1 MRLSVMVFGVVC
13 VCALVIGSAAPLV
26 QDDDDVRGAFLTSR
40 PKNKPPSTSTTPKT
54 SRRKPIDG
62 GGSSGGTGSGSGSG
76 NSGSKGSG
84 NTGSGSKGSGN
95 TGSGHSSKPDKTPK
109 KPEPTPAP
117 VTPVNARRI
126 GLGVTLFMRDSNGL
140 AVRVDPDHVFRKG
153 DRVRVLLESNTDGY
167 LYIFNTT
174 DDGPATMIYPDAELD
189 EAGNYL
195 QAHVPF
201 EIPTSLSADE
211 RLRWFA
217 FDQVA
222 GTERLF
228 FVFTREPLSGI
239 PIDDELINL
248 CKESKERCSRPS
260 SEVWA
265 AVQKEMQNPLKTD
278 KSQQFGG
285 AQTAGEQQ
293 ATARGLGLSKEDPPP
308 SLVMMASS
316 ARSTLVATLDL
327 IHK

>member
-1 MRLSVMVFGVVC
+1 MRLSVMVFGLVC
-13 VCALVIGSAAPLV
+13 VCALVIGTAAPVV
-26 QDDDDVRGAFLTSR
+26 QDDEDVRGAFLTSR
-40 PKNKPPSTSTTPKT
+40 PKDKPAS
-54 SRRKPIDG
+54 
-62 GGSSGGTGSGSGSG
+62 
-76 NSGSKGSG
+76 SG
-84 NTGSGSKGSGN
+84 NTAKPTRRKLKPGGGTTNPG
-95 TGSGHSSKPDKTPK
+95 SSKPGSNKPNKPVDKTPN
-109 KPEPTPAP
+109 KPGPSTPSSPA
-117 VTPVNARRI
+117 TPVNAPRI
-126 GLGVTLFMRDSNGL
+126 GLGVTLFMRDSSGL
-140 AVRVDPDHVFRKG
+140 AVRVDPEHVFRQG
-153 DRVRVLLESNTDGY
+153 DRVRVLLETNSDGY

-174 DDGPATMIYPDAELD
+174 DDGPATLIYPSAELD

-201 EIPTSLSADE
+201 EIPSSLSADE

-239 PIDDELINL
+239 PIDDDLIAL
-248 CKESKERCSRPS
+248 CKDSKDRCPVKPS

-265 AVQKEMQNPLKTD
+265 VVQKEMQAPLKTD
-278 KSQQFGG
+278 KAQQFGS
-285 AQTAGEQQ
+285 AQTTNEQQ

-316 ARSTLVATLDL
+316 SRSTLVATLDL

>member
-1 MRLSVMVFGVVC
+1 MRLSVMVFGLVC
-13 VCALVIGSAAPLV
+13 VCALVIGTAAPLA

-40 PKNKPPSTSTTPKT
+40 PKDKPVSSGTTARPTRRRPKQSSNPSSSNPGSTNTGSNRPDKPVDKNSGKSTTPAKTTTPSTS
-54 SRRKPIDG
+54 
-62 GGSSGGTGSGSGSG
+62 
-76 NSGSKGSG
+76 
-84 NTGSGSKGSGN
+84 
-95 TGSGHSSKPDKTPK
+95 
-109 KPEPTPAP
+109 A
-117 VTPVNARRI
+117 TPVNARRI

-140 AVRVDPDHVFRKG
+140 AMRVDPDHVFRKG
-153 DRVRVLLESNTDGY
+153 DRVRVLLETNTDGY

-174 DDGPATMIYPDAELD
+174 DNGSATMIYPHADLD

-201 EIPTSLSADE
+201 EIPSSLSADE

-217 FDQVA
+217 FDEVA

-228 FVFTREPLSGI
+228 FVFTREPLSGV
-239 PIDDELINL
+239 PIEDELMAL
-248 CKESKERCSRPS
+248 CRESKERCPVRPS

-265 AVQKEMQNPLKTD
+265 VVQKEMQEPLKTD
-278 KSQQFGG
+278 KTQQIGG
-285 AQTAGEQQ
+285 AQTSSEQQ

>member
-1 MRLSVMVFGVVC
+1 MRLSVMVFGFIC
-13 VCALVIGSAAPLV
+13 VCALVIGTAAPLV

-40 PKNKPPSTSTTPKT
+40 PKEKPASSGNTAKPG
-54 SRRKPIDG
+54 RRKPHTG
-62 GGSSGGTGSGSGSG
+62 GGSTSGGPSSTGSTNPGP
-76 NSGSKGSG
+76 
-84 NTGSGSKGSGN
+84 
-95 TGSGHSSKPDKTPK
+95 GHSGKPVDKTPN
-109 KPEPTPAP
+109 KPGPSGSTPA
-117 VTPVNARRI
+117 TPVNARRL

-153 DRVRVLLESNTDGY
+153 DRVRVLLETNTDGY

-201 EIPTSLSADE
+201 EIPSSVSTDE

-217 FDQVA
+217 FDQTA
-222 GTERLF
+222 GTEHLF

-239 PIDDELINL
+239 PIDDDLIAL
-248 CKESKERCSRPS
+248 CKDSKCPVKPDSD
-260 SEVWA
+260 VWA
-265 AVQKEMQNPLKTD
+265 VVQKEMQEPLKTD
-278 KSQQFGG
+278 KAQQFGG
-285 AQTAGEQQ
+285 AQTASEQQ
-293 ATARGLGLSKEDPPP
+293 ASARGLGLSKEDPPP

-316 ARSTLVATLDL
+316 ARSKLVATLDL